1 VVELTQLVALGMTES
16 GVRKRVAA
24 GRLHRVFRG
33 VYAVGHRRLTKHG
46 LWMAAVLA
54 SGDGAVL
61 SHLSA
66 GELLNLRRSGNI
78 IHVTSPT
85 RSRKG
90 LKGIR
95 LHQPRVLLPEHVTTV
110 DGIPVTSVPRV
121 LADLAGTLDKQQL
134 KRVWQEAQ
142 RQGLL
147 DVNAVKPLA
156 RQPRRGIAKLNA
168 LIDDA
173 EDVPD
178 TKSEFEHRFHDFITD
193 RPDIPRPAYNVA
205 LHGYVVD
212 AAWLSQGLVYVT
224 WKALT
229 RTPET
234 VAARLRILL
243 AAPSDRVA
251 ASAHRSHP
259 SAI

>member
-1 VVELTQLVALGMTES
+1 
-16 GVRKRVAA
+16 
-24 GRLHRVFRG
+24 
-33 VYAVGHRRLTKHG
+33 
-46 LWMAAVLA
+46 
-54 SGDGAVL
+54 
-61 SHLSA
+61 
-66 GELLNLRRSGNI
+66 
-78 IHVTSPT
+78 
-85 RSRKG
+85 
-90 LKGIR
+90 
-95 LHQPRVLLPEHVTTV
+95 VLLPEHVTTV
-110 DGIPVTSVPRV
+110 DGIPVTTVPRV

-178 TKSEFEHRFHDFITD
+178 TKSEFEHRFHDFITE

-212 AAWLSQGLVYVT
+212 AAWLNRGLVVELDSRGFHWHRTEEDTDRAADLLTHDYRTYHLT

-243 AAPSDRVA
+243 AAPSDRAA